1 MIGVKGWRGRVD
13 DRVGWRKS
21 TKNCSTSAAADAAY
35 DGDDDYDYEE
45 EEV

>member
-1 MIGVKGWRGRVD
+1 VVIGVTGWRGRVE
-13 DRVGWRKS
+13 DRAGWRKS
-21 TKNCSTSAAADAAY
+21 TKNCSASTAAN